1 MSIMKAFKLENE
13 PKIESGF
20 KTPDHYFDQFSEK
33 VLQQLPDS
41 EPKAISIFHRRKTVI
56 MMVAALLIIALMIPF
71 YTGIST
77 NSKELDRTTLENY
90 LAYQSNL
97 NQYDL
102 ISELETEDI
111 TKMQPVSTPEDKVIE
126 DILTTNS
133 DVEQLLF
140 E

>member
-1 MSIMKAFKLENE
+1 MKEFKLENE

-20 KTPDHYFDQFSEK
+20 KTPDHYFDHLSAK
-33 VLQQLPDS
+33 VLEQLPKN
-41 EPKAISIFHRRKTVI
+41 EPKVISIFQKRKTVI
-56 MMVAALLIIALMIPF
+56 MMVAALLILALMIPI
-71 YTGIST
+71 YTSIST
-77 NSKELDRTTLENY
+77 NSKELDETTLENY

>member
-1 MSIMKAFKLENE
+1 MKAFKLENE

-41 EPKAISIFHRRKTVI
+41 EPKVISIFHKRKTVI
-56 MMVAALLIIALMIPF
+56 IMVAALLIIALMIPI

-77 NSKELDRTTLENY
+77 NLKELDQTTLENY

-111 TKMQPVSTPEDKVIE
+111 TKMQPVSSTEDQAIE
-126 DILTTNS
+126 DVLATDS
-133 DVEQLLF
+133 DMQHLLI

>member
-20 KTPDHYFDQFSEK
+20 KTPDHYFDHFSAK
-33 VLQQLPDS
+33 VLEQLPEN
-41 EPKAISIFHRRKTVI
+41 EPKVISIFQKRKTVI
-56 MMVAALLIIALMIPF
+56 MMVAALLILALMIPI
-71 YTGIST
+71 YTSIST
-77 NSKELDRTTLENY
+77 NSKELDETTLENY

>member
-1 MSIMKAFKLENE
+1 MKEFKLENE

-20 KTPDHYFDQFSEK
+20 KTPDHYFDHFSAK
-33 VLQQLPDS
+33 VLEQLPKN
-41 EPKAISIFHRRKTVI
+41 EPKVISIFEKRRTVI
-56 MMVAALLIIALMIPF
+56 MMVAALLILALMIPI
-71 YTGIST
+71 YTTIST
-77 NSKELDRTTLENY
+77 NSKELDETTLENY

-111 TKMQPVSTPEDKVIE
+111 TKMQPVSSPEDKVIE

>member
-1 MSIMKAFKLENE
+1 MKAFKLENE

-20 KTPDHYFDQFSEK
+20 KTPDHYFDHFSAK
-33 VLQQLPDS
+33 VLQQLPEN
-41 EPKAISIFHRRKTVI
+41 EPKVISIFQKRKTVI
-56 MMVAALLIIALMIPF
+56 MMVAALLILALMIPI
-71 YTGIST
+71 YTTIST
-77 NSKELDRTTLENY
+77 NSKELDETTLENY

-111 TKMQPVSTPEDKVIE
+111 TKMQPISSTEDKVIE
-126 DILTTNS
+126 DILATDS
-133 DVEQLLF
+133 DVEHLLT

>member
-1 MSIMKAFKLENE
+1 MSIMKEFKLENE

-20 KTPDHYFDQFSEK
+20 KTPDHYFDHLSAK
-33 VLQQLPDS
+33 VLEQLPKN
-41 EPKAISIFHRRKTVI
+41 EPKVISIFQKRRTVI
-56 MMVAALLIIALMIPF
+56 MMVAALLILALMIPI
-71 YTGIST
+71 YTSIST
-77 NSKELDRTTLENY
+77 NSKELDETTLENY

>member
-1 MSIMKAFKLENE
+1 MSIMKEFKLENE

-20 KTPDHYFDQFSEK
+20 KVPDHYFDHFSAK
-33 VLQQLPDS
+33 VLQQLPES
-41 EPKAISIFHRRKTVI
+41 EPKVISIFQKRKAVI
-56 MMVAALLIIALMIPF
+56 MMVAALLVLALMIPI
-71 YTGIST
+71 YTSIST
-77 NSKELDRTTLENY
+77 TPKELDQTTLENY

-111 TKMQPVSTPEDKVIE
+111 TKMQPVSSAEDQVIE
-126 DILTTNS
+126 DILTTDS
-133 DVEQLLF
+133 DMEHLLI

>member
-1 MSIMKAFKLENE
+1 MKAFKLENE

-20 KTPDHYFDQFSEK
+20 KTPDHYFDHLSAK
-33 VLQQLPDS
+33 VLEQLPEN
-41 EPKAISIFHRRKTVI
+41 EPKVISIFQKRRTLI
-56 MMVAALLIIALMIPF
+56 MMVAALLILALMIPI
-71 YTGIST
+71 YTSIST
-77 NSKELDRTTLENY
+77 NSKELDETTLENY

>member
-20 KTPDHYFDQFSEK
+20 KTPDHYFDHLSAK
-33 VLQQLPDS
+33 VLEQLPEN
-41 EPKAISIFHRRKTVI
+41 EPKVISIFQKRKTVI
-56 MMVAALLIIALMIPF
+56 MMVAALLILALMIPI
-71 YTGIST
+71 YTTIST
-77 NSKELDRTTLENY
+77 NSKELDETTLENY

-111 TKMQPVSTPEDKVIE
+111 TKMQPVSSPEDKVIE

>member
-1 MSIMKAFKLENE
+1 MKAFKLENE

-20 KTPDHYFDQFSEK
+20 KTPDHYFDHFSAK
-33 VLQQLPDS
+33 VLHQLPEN
-41 EPKAISIFHRRKTVI
+41 EPKVISIFQKGKTVI
-56 MMVAALLIIALMIPF
+56 MMVAALLILALMIPI
-71 YTGIST
+71 YTTIST
-77 NSKELDRTTLENY
+77 NSKELDETTLENY

-111 TKMQPVSTPEDKVIE
+111 TKMQPISSTEDKVIE
-126 DILTTNS
+126 DILATDS
-133 DVEQLLF
+133 DVEHLLT